1 MAIARVLRQVFLG
14 LLFIFPSKNDK
25 PESQLTMIARFS
37 NVEELAFLEVAFDS
51 EIMIVDDIVVRFR
64 TDFFYL

>member
-1 MAIARVLRQVFLG
+1 
-14 LLFIFPSKNDK
+14 
-25 PESQLTMIARFS
+25 MIARFS